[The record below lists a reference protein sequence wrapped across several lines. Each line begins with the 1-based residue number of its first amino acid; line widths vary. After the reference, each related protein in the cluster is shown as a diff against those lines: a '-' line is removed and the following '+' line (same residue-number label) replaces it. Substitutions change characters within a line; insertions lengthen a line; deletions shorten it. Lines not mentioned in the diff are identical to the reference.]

1 MQQKKKDSP
10 LVQLSKTMSYFLRHG
25 ALKEGIP
32 IRQDGFVLVQD
43 LLKQPSIVKLK
54 ADLQSIRNVVD
65 NNDKKRFELK
75 EIDGQLYIRCV
86 QGHTIEINEEEL
98 LQKIVDPQQFPVI
111 VHGTYFQAWDL
122 IKNTG
127 LNKMARQHIHFAV
140 GLPGDDAVISGMRN
154 TCEVIIEV
162 DMEKAMKA
170 GIQFYV
176 SKNGVVLSSGVDGV
190 IAPQFFKRVTNR
202 KGQDINFQQQ
212 QM

>member
-1 MQQKKKDSP
+1 
-10 LVQLSKTMSYFLRHG
+10 MSYFLRHG

-43 LLKQPSIVKLK
+43 LLKQPAIVKLK
-54 ADLQSIRNVVD
+54 ANLQIIRNIVD

-98 LQKIVDPQQFPVI
+98 LEKIVDPQQFPVI

-122 IKNTG
+122 IKDTG
-127 LNKMARQHIHFAV
+127 LNKTARQHIHFAV
-140 GLPGDDAVISGMRN
+140 GLPGNEAVISGMRN

-176 SKNGVVLSSGVDGV
+176 SNNGVVLSSGIDGV
-190 IAPQFFKRVTNR
+190 IAPEFFKRVTNR
-202 KGQDINFQQQ
+202 KGQISISLLECRFLTFNHEILVQQQ

>member
-10 LVQLSKTMSYFLRHG
+10 LVQQSKALTYFLRHG
-25 ALKEGIP
+25 AQKEGIP

-43 LLKQPSIVKLK
+43 LLNQPSMVKLK
-54 ADLQSIRNVVD
+54 ANLQSIRNVVD

-86 QGHTIEINEEEL
+86 QGHTIPINEEEL
-98 LQKIVDPQQFPVI
+98 LEKIIDPKQFPII

-122 IKNTG
+122 IKDTG
-127 LNKMARQHIHFAV
+127 LNRMARQHIHFAV

-162 DMEKAMKA
+162 DMERAMKA
-170 GIQFYV
+170 GIEFYV
-176 SKNGVVLSSGVDGV
+176 SKNGVVLSSGIQGV
-190 IAPQFFKRVTNR
+190 IEPQYFKRVTNR
-202 KGQDINFQQQ
+202 KGQDINIQQQ
-212 QM
+212 QI